1 MSPETQDPGAPPGP
15 CEQSSDATETKPLGE
30 MVPGLLP
37 DLTF

>member
-1 MSPETQDPGAPPGP
+1 MSPETQDPGAPPGL